1 MRSTSLAISLYV
13 IGDYF
18 LLTSHWQV
26 FELGKRFGSLDKG
39 EDINGIM
46 GSLEMILY
54 YAARVGIIPELHP
67 VLFFANV
74 LLFPSMRGLQFLLDL
89 VDKIVAP
96 RLKGPLL
103 EKSNTG
109 PSDFISHF
117 RRLQSE
123 NPEKVRDKDIMS
135 SALANILA
143 GSDTTGISLTAV
155 FYYISKNPKV
165 LDKVRHELEEASNRG
180 EISTPIKFKEAQQLK
195 YLQAVLKEALRCH
208 PVTGLILGRVVPKG
222 GYALAGHFFPAG
234 VSLPT
239 RTYTYIDTEDILLG
253 YRRCERVG
261 RACQPRHLWGR
272 RR

>member
-1 MRSTSLAISLYV
+1 
-13 IGDYF
+13 
-18 LLTSHWQV
+18 V

-39 EDINGIM
+39 EDINGVM
-46 GSLEMILY
+46 GSLEMIQY

-109 PSDFISHF
+109 PSDFITRF

-123 NPEKVRDKDIMS
+123 NPEKVRDKDIRS

-180 EISTPIKFKEAQQLK
+180 EISTPIKFKETQQLK

-208 PVTGLILGRVVPKG
+208 PATGLILGRVVPKG
-222 GYALAGHFFPAG
+222 GYAFAGHFFPAG

-261 RACQPRHLWGR
+261 RACQQRRLWGR